1 MDSKKSMAFNYR
13 KLIAFS
19 ILFLAFIVPSEM
31 TFSQTVKREEIL
43 CYKDVIKDPLTF
55 YGNPGDSF
63 TLYDNTSWR
72 VATGGQ
78 YEYIPMR
85 YKDVVICP
93 TIGKLM
99 IGNKALSI
107 SKN

>member
-1 MDSKKSMAFNYR
+1 MDGKKSMAFNYR

-19 ILFLAFIVPSEM
+19 ILFLAFIVPSQM
-31 TFSQTVKREEIL
+31 TLSQTVKGEEIL

-63 TLYDNTSWR
+63 TLYDKTSWR

>member
-19 ILFLAFIVPSEM
+19 ILFLVFIAPSEM
-31 TFSQTVKREEIL
+31 TLSQTVKSEGIV

-63 TLYDNTSWR
+63 TL
-72 VATGGQ
+72 

>member
-1 MDSKKSMAFNYR
+1 MGGKKSTVLNKR
-13 KLIAFS
+13 KLIV
-19 ILFLAFIVPSEM
+19 FLISLVVMVAASKV
-31 TFSQTVKREEIL
+31 TLSQTPKGEEIL

-63 TLYDNTSWR
+63 TLYDNSSWR
-72 VATGGQ
+72 VASGSQ

-99 IGNKALSI
+99 LGNKALSI